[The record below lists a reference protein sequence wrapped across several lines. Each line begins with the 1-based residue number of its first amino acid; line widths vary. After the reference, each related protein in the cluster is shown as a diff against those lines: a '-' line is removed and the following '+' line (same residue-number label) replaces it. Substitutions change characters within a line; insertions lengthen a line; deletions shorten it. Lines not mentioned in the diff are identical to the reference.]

1 MLCIL
6 SSSQL
11 MTDMIPRLSLPL
23 RLKLS
28 FAKLNYMNGH
38 FLSWKCAIIYASL
51 IYGVVHIKH
60 ISVIEQVCR
69 LYNRNFFFFFRT
81 HCEPH
86 TEMLL
91 EI

>member
-1 MLCIL
+1 
-6 SSSQL
+6 

-28 FAKLNYMNGH
+28 FVKLKYMNGY
-38 FLSWKCAIIYASL
+38 FLSWKYAIIYASL
-51 IYGVVHIKH
+51 IYGVVHINIFYRTGVSFVQLK
-60 ISVIEQVCR
+60 
-69 LYNRNFFFFFRT
+69 LLFFFHT
-81 HCEPH
+81 LCDPH

>member
-1 MLCIL
+1 
-6 SSSQL
+6 

-38 FLSWKCAIIYASL
+38 FSLSLGSTLPFSRHLFMELYISAYFSHRT
-51 IYGVVHIKH
+51 GVSFVQSK
-60 ISVIEQVCR
+60 
-69 LYNRNFFFFFRT
+69 LFFFHT

-86 TEMLL
+86 AEKLF